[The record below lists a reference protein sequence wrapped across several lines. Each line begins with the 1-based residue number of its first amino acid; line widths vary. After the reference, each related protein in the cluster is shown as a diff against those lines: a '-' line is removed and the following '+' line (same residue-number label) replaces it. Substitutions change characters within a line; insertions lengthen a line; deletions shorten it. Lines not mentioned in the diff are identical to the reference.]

1 MTVKELIDALYKQEN
16 KDLPVQIKICEKTYL
31 LVKGVELKDSTIVE
45 LLI

>member
-31 LVKGVELKDSTIVE
+31 LVKGVKLKNSIVE